1 MLSKGLAY
9 GWLAARRRIGE
20 MILPVVTTATGA
32 FLVVLVF
39 GMQDGIRAQSASL
52 GHADEIGRAVILI
65 AVTVL
70 LVGVVEV
77 AVATTRTVAHRTRE
91 LGVLGANGV
100 PRTPVVAALLV
111 EPLVAAVLGA
121 VVGAALAGV
130 IAMVLGATGF
140 VPTGVAVG
148 GSASRRR
155 HRRRRQHRRRAGHQH
170 RAHLDRSVAAT
181 HSFALRGRLIHDGHQ
196 RRRSHRRR
204 RRCRGR
210 GPSPRR
216 RRPVIEV
223 SDVWKLHKLGD
234 EVVKA
239 LVAADLQ
246 VMPGEFVCLMG
257 PSGSGK
263 STLLNIIGGLDRPT
277 KGSVKVAGKDTGQLT
292 ESQFA
297 ALRHDTIGFIF
308 QSYNLIPFLSAVEN
322 VELPLMFE
330 PYDRKALRKRAMEL
344 LELVGLSHRVH
355 HQPTK
360 MSGGEQQR
368 TAIARSLISNPTL
381 VLADEPTANLDHK
394 TGETVVR
401 MLRDLC
407 STMGVTV
414 VASTHDPIV
423 AEEASR
429 VVRMR
434 DGQIV
439 S

>member
-1 MLSKGLAY
+1 MTAVQDTDE
-9 GWLAARRRIGE
+9 AAEI
-20 MILPVVTTATGA
+20 TA
-32 FLVVLVF
+32 
-39 GMQDGIRAQSASL
+39 
-52 GHADEIGRAVILI
+52 
-65 AVTVL
+65 
-70 LVGVVEV
+70 
-77 AVATTRTVAHRTRE
+77 
-91 LGVLGANGV
+91 
-100 PRTPVVAALLV
+100 AA
-111 EPLVAAVLGA
+111 AAE
-121 VVGAALAGV
+121 
-130 IAMVLGATGF
+130 
-140 VPTGVAVG
+140 
-148 GSASRRR
+148 GSA
-155 HRRRRQHRRRAGHQH
+155 
-170 RAHLDRSVAAT
+170 
-181 HSFALRGRLIHDGHQ
+181 
-196 RRRSHRRR
+196 
-204 RRCRGR
+204 
-210 GPSPRR
+210 
-216 RRPVIEV
+216 PVIEI

-239 LVAADLQ
+239 LIAVELQ

-263 STLLNIIGGLDRPT
+263 STLLNIMGGLDRPT
-277 KGSVKVAGKDTGQLT
+277 KGSVKVAGQDTATLS

-330 PYDRKALRKRAMEL
+330 PYDRKALRRRATEL
-344 LELVGLSHRVH
+344 LEIVGLGHRVH

>member
-1 MLSKGLAY
+1 MTA
-9 GWLAARRRIGE
+9 INE
-20 MILPVVTTATGA
+20 TTTAS
-32 FLVVLVF
+32 V
-39 GMQDGIRAQSASL
+39 R
-52 GHADEIGRAVILI
+52 
-65 AVTVL
+65 VTDT
-70 LVGVVEV
+70 ESS
-77 AVATTRTVAHRTRE
+77 
-91 LGVLGANGV
+91 
-100 PRTPVVAALLV
+100 
-111 EPLVAAVLGA
+111 
-121 VVGAALAGV
+121 
-130 IAMVLGATGF
+130 
-140 VPTGVAVG
+140 GVA
-148 GSASRRR
+148 
-155 HRRRRQHRRRAGHQH
+155 
-170 RAHLDRSVAAT
+170 
-181 HSFALRGRLIHDGHQ
+181 
-196 RRRSHRRR
+196 
-204 RRCRGR
+204 
-210 GPSPRR
+210 
-216 RRPVIEV
+216 PVIEI

-239 LVAADLQ
+239 LMSVELR

-277 KGSVKVAGKDTGQLT
+277 KGAVRVAGQDTAT
-292 ESQFA
+292 ISESQFA

-330 PYDRKALRKRAMEL
+330 PYDRKALRRRATEL
-344 LELVGLSHRVH
+344 LEMVGLGHRVH

-381 VLADEPTANLDHK
+381 VLADEPTANLDHR

-407 STMGVTV
+407 STLGVTV
-414 VASTHDPIV
+414 VASTHDPTV
-423 AEEASR
+423 ADEASR

-439 S
+439 N

>member
-1 MLSKGLAY
+1 
-9 GWLAARRRIGE
+9 
-20 MILPVVTTATGA
+20 
-32 FLVVLVF
+32 
-39 GMQDGIRAQSASL
+39 
-52 GHADEIGRAVILI
+52 
-65 AVTVL
+65 
-70 LVGVVEV
+70 
-77 AVATTRTVAHRTRE
+77 
-91 LGVLGANGV
+91 
-100 PRTPVVAALLV
+100 
-111 EPLVAAVLGA
+111 
-121 VVGAALAGV
+121 
-130 IAMVLGATGF
+130 
-140 VPTGVAVG
+140 
-148 GSASRRR
+148 
-155 HRRRRQHRRRAGHQH
+155 
-170 RAHLDRSVAAT
+170 
-181 HSFALRGRLIHDGHQ
+181 
-196 RRRSHRRR
+196 
-204 RRCRGR
+204 
-210 GPSPRR
+210 
-216 RRPVIEV
+216 
-223 SDVWKLHKLGD
+223 VWKLHKLGD

-239 LVAADLQ
+239 LVAADLT

-277 KGSVKVAGKDTGQLT
+277 KGTVKVAGKDTATLT

-297 ALRHDTIGFIF
+297 ALRHDTVGFIF

-330 PYDRKALRKRAMEL
+330 PYDRKALRKRATEL
-344 LELVGLSHRVH
+344 LELVGLSHRIN

-407 STMGVTV
+407 STIGVTV

-429 VVRMR
+429 VVRMK

-439 S
+439 N

>member
-1 MLSKGLAY
+1 L
-9 GWLAARRRIGE
+9 
-20 MILPVVTTATGA
+20 T
-32 FLVVLVF
+32 
-39 GMQDGIRAQSASL
+39 
-52 GHADEIGRAVILI
+52 VIKD
-65 AVTVL
+65 TDDST
-70 LVGVVEV
+70 EV
-77 AVATTRTVAHRTRE
+77 AQAGAPASVPATD
-91 LGVLGANGV
+91 
-100 PRTPVVAALLV
+100 
-111 EPLVAAVLGA
+111 
-121 VVGAALAGV
+121 
-130 IAMVLGATGF
+130 
-140 VPTGVAVG
+140 
-148 GSASRRR
+148 AS
-155 HRRRRQHRRRAGHQH
+155 
-170 RAHLDRSVAAT
+170 
-181 HSFALRGRLIHDGHQ
+181 
-196 RRRSHRRR
+196 
-204 RRCRGR
+204 
-210 GPSPRR
+210 
-216 RRPVIEV
+216 PVIEV
-223 SDVWKLHKLGD
+223 SDVWKLHKLGG

-277 KGSVKVAGKDTGQLT
+277 KGSVKVAGKDTGLLT

-330 PYDRKALRKRAMEL
+330 PYDRKSLRKRATEL
-344 LELVGLSHRVH
+344 LELVGLSHRIN

-414 VASTHDPIV
+414 VASTHDPTV
-423 AEEASR
+423 ADEASR
-429 VVRMR
+429 VIRMR

-439 S
+439 N

>member
-1 MLSKGLAY
+1 MTVMKD
-9 GWLAARRRIGE
+9 
-20 MILPVVTTATGA
+20 TTDIT
-32 FLVVLVF
+32 
-39 GMQDGIRAQSASL
+39 S
-52 GHADEIGRAVILI
+52 
-65 AVTVL
+65 
-70 LVGVVEV
+70 
-77 AVATTRTVAHRTRE
+77 
-91 LGVLGANGV
+91 
-100 PRTPVVAALLV
+100 
-111 EPLVAAVLGA
+111 
-121 VVGAALAGV
+121 GAAEAPSAASGV
-130 IAMVLGATGF
+130 DTA
-140 VPTGVAVG
+140 
-148 GSASRRR
+148 
-155 HRRRRQHRRRAGHQH
+155 
-170 RAHLDRSVAAT
+170 
-181 HSFALRGRLIHDGHQ
+181 
-196 RRRSHRRR
+196 
-204 RRCRGR
+204 
-210 GPSPRR
+210 
-216 RRPVIEV
+216 PVIEI

-239 LVAADLQ
+239 LIAAELQ

-277 KGSVKVAGKDTGQLT
+277 KGSVRVAGKDTGLLT

-330 PYDRKALRKRAMEL
+330 PYDRKSLRKRAMEL
-344 LELVGLSHRVH
+344 LELVGLGHRIH

-407 STMGVTV
+407 STVGVTV
-414 VASTHDPIV
+414 VASTHDPTV

-429 VVRMR
+429 VVRMK

-439 S
+439 N

>member
-1 MLSKGLAY
+1 MTAVQDINDETEVKT
-9 GWLAARRRIGE
+9 AA
-20 MILPVVTTATGA
+20 ATG
-32 FLVVLVF
+32 
-39 GMQDGIRAQSASL
+39 SK
-52 GHADEIGRAVILI
+52 
-65 AVTVL
+65 T
-70 LVGVVEV
+70 
-77 AVATTRTVAHRTRE
+77 
-91 LGVLGANGV
+91 
-100 PRTPVVAALLV
+100 
-111 EPLVAAVLGA
+111 
-121 VVGAALAGV
+121 
-130 IAMVLGATGF
+130 
-140 VPTGVAVG
+140 
-148 GSASRRR
+148 
-155 HRRRRQHRRRAGHQH
+155 
-170 RAHLDRSVAAT
+170 
-181 HSFALRGRLIHDGHQ
+181 
-196 RRRSHRRR
+196 
-204 RRCRGR
+204 
-210 GPSPRR
+210 
-216 RRPVIEV
+216 PVIEI

-239 LVAADLQ
+239 LVATDLT

-277 KGSVKVAGKDTGQLT
+277 KGTIKVAGKDTATLT

-297 ALRHDTIGFIF
+297 ALRHDTVGFIF

-330 PYDRKALRKRAMEL
+330 PYDRKALRKRATEL
-344 LELVGLSHRVH
+344 LELVGLSHRIN

-381 VLADEPTANLDHK
+381 VLADEPTANLDHR

-407 STMGVTV
+407 STIGVTV

-429 VVRMR
+429 VVRMK

-439 S
+439 N

>member
-1 MLSKGLAY
+1 MTIVNDKNDTAVD
-9 GWLAARRRIGE
+9 AA
-20 MILPVVTTATGA
+20 
-32 FLVVLVF
+32 
-39 GMQDGIRAQSASL
+39 
-52 GHADEIGRAVILI
+52 
-65 AVTVL
+65 AVT
-70 LVGVVEV
+70 
-77 AVATTRTVAHRTRE
+77 A
-91 LGVLGANGV
+91 
-100 PRTPVVAALLV
+100 PSKAA
-111 EPLVAAVLGA
+111 A
-121 VVGAALAGV
+121 
-130 IAMVLGATGF
+130 
-140 VPTGVAVG
+140 
-148 GSASRRR
+148 
-155 HRRRRQHRRRAGHQH
+155 
-170 RAHLDRSVAAT
+170 
-181 HSFALRGRLIHDGHQ
+181 
-196 RRRSHRRR
+196 
-204 RRCRGR
+204 
-210 GPSPRR
+210 
-216 RRPVIEV
+216 PVIEV

-239 LVAADLQ
+239 LVAADLR

-277 KGSVKVAGKDTGQLT
+277 KGSVSVAGKDTGQLT

>member
-1 MLSKGLAY
+1 MTVIKDTD
-9 GWLAARRRIGE
+9 E
-20 MILPVVTTATGA
+20 TT
-32 FLVVLVF
+32 
-39 GMQDGIRAQSASL
+39 DI
-52 GHADEIGRAVILI
+52 
-65 AVTVL
+65 
-70 LVGVVEV
+70 
-77 AVATTRTVAHRTRE
+77 ATTQAPEAETKVA
-91 LGVLGANGV
+91 
-100 PRTPVVAALLV
+100 
-111 EPLVAAVLGA
+111 
-121 VVGAALAGV
+121 
-130 IAMVLGATGF
+130 
-140 VPTGVAVG
+140 
-148 GSASRRR
+148 
-155 HRRRRQHRRRAGHQH
+155 
-170 RAHLDRSVAAT
+170 
-181 HSFALRGRLIHDGHQ
+181 
-196 RRRSHRRR
+196 
-204 RRCRGR
+204 
-210 GPSPRR
+210 
-216 RRPVIEV
+216 PVIEV

-239 LVAADLQ
+239 LVAAELT

-277 KGSVKVAGKDTGQLT
+277 KGTVKVAGKDTGQLT

-330 PYDRKALRKRAMEL
+330 PYDRKSLRKRATEL
-344 LELVGLSHRVH
+344 LELVGLSHRIN

-381 VLADEPTANLDHK
+381 VLADEPTANLDHN

-407 STMGVTV
+407 STIGVTV

-423 AEEASR
+423 ADEASR
-429 VVRMR
+429 VVRMK

-439 S
+439 N

>member
-1 MLSKGLAY
+1 MTVIKD
-9 GWLAARRRIGE
+9 
-20 MILPVVTTATGA
+20 TT
-32 FLVVLVF
+32 
-39 GMQDGIRAQSASL
+39 DIAS
-52 GHADEIGRAVILI
+52 
-65 AVTVL
+65 
-70 LVGVVEV
+70 
-77 AVATTRTVAHRTRE
+77 
-91 LGVLGANGV
+91 
-100 PRTPVVAALLV
+100 
-111 EPLVAAVLGA
+111 
-121 VVGAALAGV
+121 GAAEAPSAASGV
-130 IAMVLGATGF
+130 DTA
-140 VPTGVAVG
+140 
-148 GSASRRR
+148 
-155 HRRRRQHRRRAGHQH
+155 
-170 RAHLDRSVAAT
+170 
-181 HSFALRGRLIHDGHQ
+181 
-196 RRRSHRRR
+196 
-204 RRCRGR
+204 
-210 GPSPRR
+210 
-216 RRPVIEV
+216 PVIEI

-239 LVAADLQ
+239 LIAAELR

-277 KGSVKVAGKDTGQLT
+277 KGSVRVAGKDTGLLT

-330 PYDRKALRKRAMEL
+330 PYDRKSLRKRAMEL
-344 LELVGLSHRVH
+344 LELVGLGHRIH

-394 TGETVVR
+394 TGETIVR

-414 VASTHDPIV
+414 VASTHDPMV

-429 VVRMR
+429 VVRMK

-439 S
+439 N

>member
-1 MLSKGLAY
+1 M
-9 GWLAARRRIGE
+9 
-20 MILPVVTTATGA
+20 TA
-32 FLVVLVF
+32 
-39 GMQDGIRAQSASL
+39 INESATDS
-52 GHADEIGRAVILI
+52 
-65 AVTVL
+65 VTV
-70 LVGVVEV
+70 
-77 AVATTRTVAHRTRE
+77 AD
-91 LGVLGANGV
+91 GAS
-100 PRTPVVAALLV
+100 A
-111 EPLVAAVLGA
+111 
-121 VVGAALAGV
+121 GAA
-130 IAMVLGATGF
+130 
-140 VPTGVAVG
+140 
-148 GSASRRR
+148 
-155 HRRRRQHRRRAGHQH
+155 
-170 RAHLDRSVAAT
+170 
-181 HSFALRGRLIHDGHQ
+181 
-196 RRRSHRRR
+196 
-204 RRCRGR
+204 
-210 GPSPRR
+210 
-216 RRPVIEV
+216 PVIEI

-239 LVAADLQ
+239 LIAVELK

-277 KGSVKVAGKDTGQLT
+277 KGAVHVAGQDTST
-292 ESQFA
+292 ISESQFA

-330 PYDRKALRKRAMEL
+330 PYDRKALRKRATEL
-344 LELVGLSHRVH
+344 LELVGLGHRIN

-381 VLADEPTANLDHK
+381 VLADEPTANLDHR

-407 STMGVTV
+407 STLGVTV
-414 VASTHDPIV
+414 VASTHDPTV
-423 AEEASR
+423 ADEASR

-439 S
+439 N